1 MRCSQ
6 LMETDV
12 RVCGLSD
19 WVADVARVMRDRSLG
34 FVPVCDPQGRPV
46 GVVTDRDLAIR
57 VVATGRSIDTTQV
70 VEVMTPLA
78 ITCSAGDELEV
89 AEQLMIAHQKGRV
102 ICTWLDGRIAG
113 IISLADIFEVETSER
128 ACRIFRA
135 IASREAMIIMV

>member
-19 WVADVARVMRDRSLG
+19 CVAEVARLMRDRALG
-34 FVPVCDPQGRPV
+34 FVPVCDAQGRPV

-57 VVATGRSIDTTQV
+57 VVATGRSVDTTPV
-70 VEVMTPLA
+70 SEVMTPLA
-78 ITCSAGDELEV
+78 ITCSAGDEIEV
-89 AEQLMIAHQKGRV
+89 AEQLMIVHQKGRV
-102 ICTWLDGRIAG
+102 ICTWLDGRLAG
-113 IISLADIFEVETSER
+113 VISLADIFEVETSER

>member
-19 WVADVARVMRDRSLG
+19 RVADVARVMRDRSLG

-89 AEQLMIAHQKGRV
+89 AEQLMISHQKGRV